1 MQYLISPKMGAMW
14 DQKNLDL
21 DLLHIFWTIVE
32 AGSISGAASQ
42 SGLSQPAVSQQ
53 LARLESQLGQ
63 RLIDRSCRP
72 FSLTDAG
79 TLLAQQL
86 PGLLEPIIA
95 LTRQLREFGKETPGA
110 LRIVMADSLCGVMGA
125 EFLSS
130 VGKLAGSIDLRAGI
144 SPWIEESFRARKF
157 DLGVD
162 SPPFDPS
169 TKADRRALF
178 DDPFVFVCPAQY
190 ADKDIAQIM
199 AQAPQVGYQ
208 RASKFGMKAAS
219 VAREMG
225 ATVPPRFTFDSTQ
238 PLLRFV
244 QAGYGWAVTSS
255 LCLFQS
261 PAALEDVIVHPCR
274 PEHLRNLVL
283 LTQQGELEELG
294 ENAAE
299 KLRSVFRQLVLGP
312 WFKFSPQVSDILR
325 AANPGLFDGHKPGL
339 SASIQ

>member
-1 MQYLISPKMGAMW
+1 MW
-14 DQKNLDL
+14 GETKPDL
-21 DLLHIFWTIVE
+21 DLLHIFLTIVE
-32 AGSISGAASQ
+32 AGSISEAARQ

-53 LARLESQLGQ
+53 LLRLESQLGQ
-63 RLIDRSCRP
+63 RLLDRTCRP
-72 FSLTDAG
+72 FALTDAG

-95 LTRQLREFGKETPGA
+95 LTRQVSELDKRAPGA
-110 LRIVMADSLCGVMGA
+110 LRIVMPDSLCGVMGA

-130 VGKLAGSIDLRAGI
+130 VGTLAGTIELRAGI

-157 DLGVD
+157 DLAVD

-190 ADKDIAQIM
+190 RNKDMAQIM
-199 AQAPQVGYQ
+199 TQLPQVGYQ
-208 RASKFGMKAAS
+208 RASKFGLKAAS
-219 VAREMG
+219 VARELG

-261 PAALEDVIVHPCR
+261 PAALENVVVHPCR
-274 PEHLRNLVL
+274 PEHVRNLVL
-283 LTQQGELEELG
+283 LNQAGELEGLSD
-294 ENAAE
+294 NAAQN
-299 KLRSVFRQLVLGP
+299 LRSVFRQLVIGP
-312 WFKFSPQVSDILR
+312 WFKFSPQVSNILH
-325 AANPGLFDGHKPGL
+325 AANPSLFEKN
-339 SASIQ
+339 